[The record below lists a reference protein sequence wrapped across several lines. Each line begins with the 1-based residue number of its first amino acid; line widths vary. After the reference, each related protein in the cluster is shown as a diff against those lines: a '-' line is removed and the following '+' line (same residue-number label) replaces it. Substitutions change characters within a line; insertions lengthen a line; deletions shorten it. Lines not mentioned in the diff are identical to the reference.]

1 MPNGQESDAGATEP
15 AGQAASGAD
24 TGPAVAAGG
33 SPAWLSSPNP
43 LVRWGGRAWLLLGL
57 LLVGWLLWEVA
68 AVTRLVIVPL
78 VIALFPAGI
87 FMPVVDWLEDR
98 GWPRG
103 LAALLSTTALFVFI
117 AALLALF
124 GWQISQQLSGITEQV
139 ADSWERLRTTL
150 GDPSWLPQSLTAAD
164 VAESAA
170 SGAGSSSEAGADGS
184 GGGGLASVV
193 VLGRSVFELGAQFF
207 LGIVAMFF
215 YLRDGTAIGAFLAN
229 LFPATHQE
237 DAREIGKRTWV
248 SVTRYIR
255 GQSIVALVDGVLFAL
270 GLLVLGVP
278 LAWVLGGV
286 VALGAFVPVVG
297 SIVAGAIGVGVAL
310 VTNGLTTGLLT
321 LALIVGVQ
329 QLEGNVLAPYV
340 LGRELEVHPLV
351 VLVAVTLGAA
361 LMGPFGALIGVPLAA
376 SLHQAGKYVRSELA

>member
-1 MPNGQESDAGATEP
+1 M
-15 AGQAASGAD
+15 ASG
-24 TGPAVAAGG
+24 
-33 SPAWLSSPNP
+33 SQPAWLASPNP

-57 LLVGWLLWEVA
+57 LLVGWLFWEVA

-87 FMPVVDWLEDR
+87 FMPVVDGLVDR

-103 LAALLSTTALFVFI
+103 LAAVLSTTALFVVV
-117 AALLALF
+117 AGLLVLF

-139 ADSWERLRTTL
+139 ADSWERLRVSL

-170 SGAGSSSEAGADGS
+170 SGAGSGSDAGREAS

-215 YLRDGTAIGAFLAN
+215 YLRDGRAIGAFLAN